1 MKILLF
7 VFFLTSI
14 FQVVGVASI
23 FPFINLVLDPSVIET
38 NNLLGTLFAILG
50 FNSVNTFIVFIGL
63 AMFVLIVLSNTI
75 SALTIWIKTRYVMG
89 LNHSLAKRLL
99 TIYLSKPYVF
109 YLNRNTSDMGTYIL
123 SEVNQLT
130 GKMLMPLFELVINGF
145 MILMIVIFLLFTD
158 FFTTL
163 VAFSILGGSYGII
176 NSIVKKRIK
185 LAGTERVNAN
195 RGRFKS
201 TGEALSGIKTTKV
214 LGREKYFIEMFS
226 LYSKKFIQVES
237 FVKVASEIPKF
248 ILETIA
254 FGGIILLVVF
264 LSLTKN
270 NAVEII
276 PLVSLFAFAGYRLM
290 PAMQKVYQS
299 LANIQF
305 SQAILDSLHEE
316 MVQQNTQE
324 TLDWENSITPL
335 PFQDAIKLEGISFS
349 YNRTEIPTL
358 SGINLVIPAN
368 GSIGIVGSTGSGKT
382 TLIDII
388 MGLLEPSLGTF
399 FVDGNKIDKTNIRSW
414 QANIGYVPQE
424 IFLADDSI
432 ANNIGFGLSDR
443 ELDMKKVKEA
453 SRIAALDNFIMEE
466 LPEKYD
472 TFVGE
477 RGVRLSGGQRQRIG
491 LARALYNNPK
501 ILVLDEAT
509 SSLDGSTETAVIEAI
524 KNASKD
530 RTMIMIAHRL
540 GTVKDCDVIY
550 LLEDG
555 KISDSGTY
563 EYLLMHNLNF
573 KNMAKIN

>member
-1 MKILLF
+1 MKILFF
-7 VFFLTSI
+7 VFFLTSV

-276 PLVSLFAFAGYRLM
+276 PLVSLFAFAGYRMM

-305 SQAILDSLHEE
+305 SQAILNSLHEE
-316 MVQQNTQE
+316 MAQQNTPE
-324 TLDWENSITPL
+324 TLDWENSTNSST
-335 PFQDAIKLEGISFS
+335 IS
-349 YNRTEIPTL
+349 
-358 SGINLVIPAN
+358 GCH
-368 GSIGIVGSTGSGKT
+368 KT
-382 TLIDII
+382 
-388 MGLLEPSLGTF
+388 
-399 FVDGNKIDKTNIRSW
+399 
-414 QANIGYVPQE
+414 
-424 IFLADDSI
+424 
-432 ANNIGFGLSDR
+432 
-443 ELDMKKVKEA
+443 
-453 SRIAALDNFIMEE
+453 
-466 LPEKYD
+466 
-472 TFVGE
+472 
-477 RGVRLSGGQRQRIG
+477 QR
-491 LARALYNNPK
+491 Y
-501 ILVLDEAT
+501 
-509 SSLDGSTETAVIEAI
+509 
-524 KNASKD
+524 
-530 RTMIMIAHRL
+530 
-540 GTVKDCDVIY
+540 
-550 LLEDG
+550 
-555 KISDSGTY
+555 
-563 EYLLMHNLNF
+563 
-573 KNMAKIN
+573 